1 MLSVCIV
8 NWNNKDYLRE
18 CIKSLAAFAPPGDDL
33 EVIVVDNAS
42 ADGSAE
48 MVREEFPDVVLI
60 ANDTNAG
67 YAQANNQA
75 LEAAHGDKLLLL
87 NPDVVLNETTLT
99 NSLAFLKAHPDAG
112 AVGIKQIG
120 PDGKVQKSLR
130 SFPEPWPIL
139 WEFFGISR
147 IFPKSHVFGAYRM
160 TWFDY
165 DREIE
170 ADQPMGTFLLIPR
183 KAYEDVGGLD
193 TDFPIFFN
201 DVDWCYRAKARGWK
215 IYYTPNATI
224 LHHGGGGTRQAPR
237 KAMVRESHR
246 SLLRFYEKHYRRRIP
261 APAYHFIRFAIL
273 AGEWLRC
280 LRAK

>member
-8 NWNNKDYLRE
+8 NWNNRDYLRE
-18 CIKSLAAFAPPGDDL
+18 CLKSLAAFPPTGEEL
-33 EVIVVDNAS
+33 EAIVVDNAS
-42 ADGSAE
+42 SDGSAE
-48 MVREEFPDVVLI
+48 MVREEVPDVILI
-60 ANDTNAG
+60 ANEKNEG
-67 YAQANNQA
+67 YARGNNQA
-75 LEAAHGDKLLLL
+75 LEKARGDTLLLL
-87 NPDVVLNETTLT
+87 NPDVVLNQTTLT
-99 NSLAFLKAHPDAG
+99 NALAFLKGHPDAG

-120 PDGKVQKSLR
+120 ADGNVQKSLR

-139 WEFFGISR
+139 WEYLGLSR
-147 IFPKSHVFGAYRM
+147 VFPKSRVFGAYRM

-165 DREIE
+165 DRPIE

-215 IYYTPNATI
+215 IYYTPDATI
-224 LHHGGGGTRQAPR
+224 LHYGGGGTKKAPKR
-237 KAMVRESHR
+237 AMVRESHR
-246 SLLRFYEKHYRRRIP
+246 SLLRFYEKHYRGRIP
-261 APAYHFIRFAIL
+261 AFAYFFIRLAIL

-280 LRAK
+280 LSAK